1 MELTKP
7 AILIGVLI
15 SILFLA
21 ALMPTV
27 IDFVQGKSYVNTTAW
42 NFTGS
47 SGAAALWLLIP
58 LIVIAAAALGFV
70 KDMI

>member
-27 IDFVQGKSYVNTTAW
+27 VLFIQGPTYVNTTAW
-42 NFTGS
+42 NFTGA
-47 SGAAALWLLIP
+47 SGAASLWLLLP
-58 LIVIAAAALGFV
+58 LIIIAGAVLSFV
-70 KDMI
+70 KDLI

>member
-27 IDFVQGKSYVNTTAW
+27 ILFIQGQAYVNTSTW
-42 NFTGS
+42 NFTGAT
-47 SGAAALWLLIP
+47 GAASLWLLLP
-58 LIVIAAAALGFV
+58 LIIIAGAVLSFV
-70 KDMI
+70 KDLI

>member
-27 IDFVQGKSYVNTTAW
+27 IDFVQGKAYVNTTAW

-47 SGAAALWLLIP
+47 SGASALWLLLP
-58 LIVIAAAALGFV
+58 LIIIAGAVLSFV
-70 KDMI
+70 KDLI

>member
-7 AILIGVLI
+7 AILIGILV

-21 ALMPTV
+21 ALMPTI
-27 IDFVQGKSYVNTTAW
+27 IDFIQGSSHVNTTAW

-47 SGAAALWLLIP
+47 SGAASLWLLLP
-58 LIVIAAAALGFV
+58 LIIIAGAVLGFV
-70 KDMI
+70 KDLI